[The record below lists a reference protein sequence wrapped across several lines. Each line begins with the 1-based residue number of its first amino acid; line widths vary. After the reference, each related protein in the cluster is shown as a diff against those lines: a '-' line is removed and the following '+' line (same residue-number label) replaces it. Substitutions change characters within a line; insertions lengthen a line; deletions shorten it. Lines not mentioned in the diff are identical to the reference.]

1 MLFLDVNKN
10 VFVFTRVFVCYT
22 YIFRT
27 SIRMTQVRSGH
38 AGGWMF
44 HKVRT
49 EAAAW
54 SSSTGVLLL
63 SARAVLTV

>member
-1 MLFLDVNKN
+1 
-10 VFVFTRVFVCYT
+10 
-22 YIFRT
+22 
-27 SIRMTQVRSGH
+27 
-38 AGGWMF
+38 MF

-63 SARAVLTV
+63 SARAVLAYPVMRIRLTSILIATSNLFSCIFQTTR